1 MTQTIPAKN
10 EKDDIERQIRERV
23 SLAKARVIPRAM
35 FAEDSFMKGYVR
47 ALEWVLRD
55 VLKTSAF

>member
-10 EKDDIERQIRERV
+10 EKDDIERQIRERI
-23 SLAKARVIPRAM
+23 SLAKACVIPRAM
-35 FAEDSFMKGYVR
+35 FVEDSFMKGYVR